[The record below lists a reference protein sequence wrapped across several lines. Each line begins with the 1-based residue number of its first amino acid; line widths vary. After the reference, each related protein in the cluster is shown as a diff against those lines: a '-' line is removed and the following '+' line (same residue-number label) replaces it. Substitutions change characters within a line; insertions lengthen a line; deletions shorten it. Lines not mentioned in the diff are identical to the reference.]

1 VGAVKLP
8 ELLNAASL
16 GAFSQSLKAEAGP
29 WLLEGQCLG
38 MDPSAQGQ
46 LEPMLAVLQLL
57 HGGPASLAFVRG
69 KALGGGLGLVA
80 ACDWVC
86 AHPQARFGLPEL
98 TLGLLPGCIAPALM
112 ARVGAGGL
120 RRLAVGAASISAE
133 EAMQMGLVDE
143 VCERP
148 QRAFRHL
155 SRLDPHALRALRRL
169 MQPDYRAQL
178 RAGATLSARFIA
190 AAGPRLERSAAGEA
204 PWSE

>member
-1 VGAVKLP
+1 MKLP

-16 GAFSQSLKAEAGP
+16 GSLAQALKADVGP

-38 MDPSAQGQ
+38 LDPSAQGE

-57 HGGPASLAFVRG
+57 HGGAASLAFVQG

-112 ARVGAGGL
+112 ARVGSGGL
-120 RRLAVGAASISAE
+120 RRLSIGAASISAE
-133 EAMQMGLVDE
+133 QALQMGLVDE
-143 VCERP
+143 ICERP
-148 QRAFRHL
+148 QRALRHL
-155 SRLDPHALRALRRL
+155 GRLDVQALRALRHL
-169 MQPDYRAQL
+169 MQPNYRAQL
-178 RAGATLSARFIA
+178 RAGATLSTHFIA
-190 AAGPRLERSAAGEA
+190 AAGPRLARSAAGEA